1 MKLVYLANPYTS
13 YLGSRSEAFQRV
25 CRMAAQIMM
34 DEPTT
39 CVFSPIAHSHS
50 IEVESD
56 LGVQSGDWW
65 LDRMFPILDRCDELW
80 VYKMPG
86 WELSYGVGKEIECA
100 RKRNIPVKFIEYNEQ
115 AGVN

>member
-1 MKLVYLANPYTS
+1 MKLVYLCNPYTS

-34 DEPTT
+34 DDPNVS
-39 CVFSPIAHSHS
+39 VFSPIAHSHS

-65 LDRMFPILDRCDELW
+65 LERDYPILDKCDEVW

-86 WELSYGVGKEIECA
+86 WETSYGVGKEIIRA
-100 RKRNIPVKFIEYNEQ
+100 QRLGIPVKFIEYNEQ

>member
-13 YLGSRSEAFQRV
+13 YDGSRSEAFQIV
-25 CRMAAQIMM
+25 CRFAAKIMM
-34 DEPTT
+34 ENPDIS
-39 CVFSPIAHSHS
+39 VFSPIAHSHS

-56 LGVQSGDWW
+56 LNPQTGDWW
-65 LDRMFPILDRCDELW
+65 LERDFPILDKCDELW

-86 WELSYGVGKEIECA
+86 WEMSYGVGKEIERA
-100 RKRNIPVKFIEYNEQ
+100 NKFGIPIKFIEYHEQ